1 MWYLNCYV
9 NEFLQESYFMEQ
21 NIMLQYLLSN
31 LFLLWRHIQSV
42 HVNVLANLPRRWW
55 SGLER
60 FEHFPTSF
68 MNIHCMK
75 ISLKFSKTIWCN
87 KSMKTSI
94 EYQNKS
100 LFSLFLIFLK
110 NVSFSGVSFSIKF
123 ISHQHLYLNINILL
137 LCNYQLKCFLF
148 KWFSAVV

>member
-1 MWYLNCYV
+1 MAHEISNTLYMWYLNCYV

-87 KSMKTSI
+87 KIKKLNFVYARIHHHVLHVFFPLISI
-94 EYQNKS
+94 A
-100 LFSLFLIFLK
+100 
-110 NVSFSGVSFSIKF
+110 
-123 ISHQHLYLNINILL
+123 ILL
-137 LCNYQLKCFLF
+137 NRSTRIALNSSHLHY
-148 KWFSAVV
+148 